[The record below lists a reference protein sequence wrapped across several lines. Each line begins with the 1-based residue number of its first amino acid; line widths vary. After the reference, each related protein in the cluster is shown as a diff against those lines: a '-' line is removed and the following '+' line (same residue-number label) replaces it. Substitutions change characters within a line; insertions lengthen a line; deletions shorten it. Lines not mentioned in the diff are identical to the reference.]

1 MSGDTATPR
10 QRVALVCSHYT
21 MQSAFALMII
31 ALNSVRLG
39 HETLI
44 YFTFEGLK
52 MLQPGGMES
61 IQYRPTGMEHDTG
74 SVLRF
79 NEELHERMD
88 AKDIPYVEDMLEM
101 ARLEGVRL
109 LACKTSA
116 DLFDLGPDD
125 FIEGVEVM
133 LAEDFMKQA
142 TGSNLHLVF

>member
-1 MSGDTATPR
+1 MDTPR
-10 QRVALVCSHYT
+10 PRVALVCSNYT

-31 ALNSVRLG
+31 ALNSARLG

-52 MLQPGGMES
+52 MLKPGGMEA
-61 IQYRPTGMEHDTG
+61 IQYIPTGVEQTLAGVTQFNDE
-74 SVLRF
+74 LR
-79 NEELHERMD
+79 ERMD
-88 AKDIPYVEDMLEM
+88 RKDIPYVEDMLEM
-101 ARLEGVRL
+101 AHLEGVRL

-116 DLFDLGPDD
+116 DLFDLTQED
-125 FIEGVEVM
+125 FIEGVEIM

>member
-1 MSGDTATPR
+1 MDTPR
-10 QRVALVCSHYT
+10 QRVALVCSNYT

-31 ALNSVRLG
+31 ALNSARLG

-52 MLQPGGMES
+52 MLKPGGMEA
-61 IQYRPTGMEHDTG
+61 IQYIPTGVEQTLAGVTQFNDE
-74 SVLRF
+74 LR
-79 NEELHERMD
+79 ERMD
-88 AKDIPYVEDMLEM
+88 RKDIPYVEDMLEM
-101 ARLEGVRL
+101 AHLEGVRL

-116 DLFDLGPDD
+116 DLFDLTQED
-125 FIEGVEVM
+125 FIEGVEIM